1 MTFVVRRSRVIYDVG
16 VLYVQESHATIDY
29 GDTLVQL
36 ILYYN
41 ALVGATS
48 INIISV
54 LLYSTRL
61 SNQMYE
67 WRVVVTPP
75 WPSCRIMPRSICGMD
90 RIQTAHNG
98 WHFGNVAV
106 VVCREQRYILL
117 CIHYCAIYITQYVQ
131 QFSGG
136 RQSPEWSA
144 ILPDVLCTRPWWRRR
159 GCYRPRRIIG
169 A

>member
-75 WPSCRIMPRSICGMD
+75 
-90 RIQTAHNG
+90 
-98 WHFGNVAV
+98 
-106 VVCREQRYILL
+106 
-117 CIHYCAIYITQYVQ
+117 
-131 QFSGG
+131 
-136 RQSPEWSA
+136 
-144 ILPDVLCTRPWWRRR
+144 
-159 GCYRPRRIIG
+159 
-169 A
+169 